1 MAALREFKSA
11 YFTID
16 DRGEVVVARIT
27 KTGLTEEDNIELFG
41 QDLSKL
47 VDQFGCRR
55 LAVNFEIV
63 TLITSAALGKFIA
76 LHRNLHRREGRL
88 VLCGVAGM
96 MQNVLDATKLNEYF
110 TVTATADEA
119 VALLSEAARSGD
131 QTIGGSPHCAK

>member
-1 MAALREFKSA
+1 MAALSEFKPA

-16 DRGEVVVARIT
+16 DRGSVVVVHIA
-27 KTGLTEEDNIELFG
+27 KTGLSEEDNIEQLG
-41 QDLSKL
+41 QELSML
-47 VDQFGCRR
+47 VDQYGCRR

-63 TLITSAALGKFIA
+63 TLITSAALGKCIA

-96 MQNVLDATKLNEYF
+96 VQDVLDATKLNEYF

-119 VALLSEAARSGD
+119 VALLLEGANGD
-131 QTIGGSPHCAK
+131 STKSVG

>member
-1 MAALREFKSA
+1 MAALSEFKPA

-16 DRGEVVVARIT
+16 DRGAVVVARIA
-27 KTGLTEEDNIELFG
+27 KTGLSEEDNIEQLG
-41 QDLSKL
+41 QELSML

-76 LHRNLHRREGRL
+76 LHRNLHRRDGRL
-88 VLCGVAGM
+88 VLCCVADM
-96 MQNVLDATKLNEYF
+96 MQDVLNATKLNEYF

-119 VALLSEAARSGD
+119 VALLSEGASGNS
-131 QTIGGSPHCAK
+131 TKSAG